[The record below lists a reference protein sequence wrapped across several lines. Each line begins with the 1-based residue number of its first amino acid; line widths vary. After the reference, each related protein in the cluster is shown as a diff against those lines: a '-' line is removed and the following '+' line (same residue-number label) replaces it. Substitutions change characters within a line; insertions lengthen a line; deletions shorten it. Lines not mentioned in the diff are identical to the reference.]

1 MGFFYWVFTVVIFHC
16 NVVKGV
22 FIIPEI
28 LRRIEI

>member
-1 MGFFYWVFTVVIFHC
+1 MGLGIVFFTVVVFDC